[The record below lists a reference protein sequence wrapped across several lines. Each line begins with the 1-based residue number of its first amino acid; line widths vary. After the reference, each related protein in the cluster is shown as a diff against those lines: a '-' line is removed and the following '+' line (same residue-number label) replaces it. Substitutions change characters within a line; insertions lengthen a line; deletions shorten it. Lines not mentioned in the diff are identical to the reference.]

1 MNRIHAVIL
10 DWAGTTV
17 DFGSFAPTQI
27 FVEAFRQAFDVEITL
42 AEARVPMGLGK
53 WQHIEALGKLPAVDA
68 RWQAK
73 FGRSMSAADIDAIYA
88 AFMPLQIA
96 KVVDFSSPIAGVI
109 DTIAA
114 LRAEGIKIGSC
125 SGYPRAVMERLVPA
139 AAEHGYRPDH
149 WVATDDLA
157 AGGRPGPWMALQ
169 NVIALGIDA
178 VAHCVKVDDAA
189 PGIREGL
196 NAGMWTVGLA
206 VSGNEFGATWDAYQ
220 TMSKEDVAVRR
231 EHAAS
236 KLYAAGAHYVV
247 DSLADLPGVI
257 AHINARLAQGERP

>member
-1 MNRIHAVIL
+1 MNRITALIL

-27 FVEAFRQAFDVEITL
+27 FVEAFHQTFDVDITL

-53 WQHIEALGKLPAVDA
+53 WQHIEALGKLPSVDA

-73 FGRSMSAADIDAIYA
+73 FGRSMTAADIEAIYA

-96 KVVDFSSPIAGVI
+96 KVVDFSTPIAGVV

-114 LRAEGIKIGSC
+114 LRAEGLKIGSC
-125 SGYPRAVMERLVPA
+125 SGYPRPVMEKLVPA
-139 AAEHGYRPDH
+139 AAAQGYAPDH

-189 PGIREGL
+189 PGISEGL
-196 NAGMWTVGLA
+196 NAGMWSVGLA
-206 VSGNEFGATWDAYQ
+206 VSGNEFGATWEAFQ
-220 TMSKEDVAVRR
+220 AMTAEEIATRR
-231 EHAAS
+231 EQAAE
-236 KLYAAGAHYVV
+236 KLYAAGAHYVI
-247 DSLADLPGVI
+247 DTLADLPGVI
-257 AHINARLAQGERP
+257 AEINARLARGERP

>member
-1 MNRIHAVIL
+1 MNRITAVIL

-27 FVEAFRQAFDVEITL
+27 FVEAFRRAFDVEITL

-73 FGRSMSAADIDAIYA
+73 FGRSMTAEDIDTLYA
-88 AFMPLQIA
+88 TFMPLQIA
-96 KVVDFSSPIAGVI
+96 KVVDFSAPIAGVV

-114 LRAEGIKIGSC
+114 LRADSIKIGSC
-125 SGYPRAVMERLVPA
+125 SGYPRAVMEKLVPA
-139 AAEHGYRPDH
+139 AAGHGYAPDH

-169 NVIALGIDA
+169 NVIALGVDS

-189 PGIREGL
+189 PGIAEGL
-196 NAGMWTVGLA
+196 NAGMWSLGLA
-206 VSGNEFGATWDAYQ
+206 LSGNEFGATWEEFQAM
-220 TMSKEDVAVRR
+220 TAEEIATRR
-231 EHAAS
+231 EHAAG

-257 AHINARLAQGERP
+257 AEINTRLAKGERP

>member
-1 MNRIHAVIL
+1 MNRITALIL

-27 FVEAFRQAFDVEITL
+27 FVEAFHQAFDVDITL

-53 WQHIEALGKLPAVDA
+53 WQHIEALGKLPSVDA

-73 FGRSMSAADIDAIYA
+73 FGRAMSAADIDAIYA

-96 KVVDFSSPIAGVI
+96 KVVDFSAPIAGVV
-109 DTIAA
+109 DTISAF
-114 LRAEGIKIGSC
+114 RAEGLKIGSC
-125 SGYPRAVMERLVPA
+125 SGYPRPVMEKLAPA
-139 AAEHGYRPDH
+139 AAAHGYAPDY

-169 NVIALGIDA
+169 NVVVLGIDA

-189 PGIREGL
+189 PGITEGL
-196 NAGMWTVGLA
+196 NAGMWSVGLA
-206 VSGNEFGATWDAYQ
+206 VSGNEFGATWEEYQ
-220 TMSKEDVAVRR
+220 AMTTEEIATRR
-231 EHAAS
+231 EIAAS

-247 DSLADLPGVI
+247 DTLADLPGVI
-257 AHINARLAQGERP
+257 AEINARLAKGERP

>member
-1 MNRIHAVIL
+1 MNRITAVIL

-27 FVEAFRQAFDVEITL
+27 FVEAFRRAFDVEITL

-73 FGRSMSAADIDAIYA
+73 FGRSMTAEDIDTIYA
-88 AFMPLQIA
+88 TFMPLQIA
-96 KVVDFSSPIAGVI
+96 KVVDFSAPIAGVV

-114 LRAEGIKIGSC
+114 LRADSIKIGSC
-125 SGYPRAVMERLVPA
+125 SGYPRAVMEKLVPA
-139 AAEHGYRPDH
+139 AAGHGYAPDH

-169 NVIALGIDA
+169 NVIALGVDS

-189 PGIREGL
+189 PGIAEGL
-196 NAGMWTVGLA
+196 NAGMWSVGLA
-206 VSGNEFGATWDAYQ
+206 LSGNEFGATWEEFQAM
-220 TMSKEDVAVRR
+220 TAEEIATRR
-231 EHAAS
+231 EHAAG

-257 AHINARLAQGERP
+257 AEINTRLAKGERP

>member
-1 MNRIHAVIL
+1 MQRIQAVIL

-27 FVEAFRQAFDVEITL
+27 FVEAFRQAFDIELTL

-53 WQHIEALGKLPAVDA
+53 WQHIEALGRLPSVDA

-73 FGRSMSAADIDAIYA
+73 FGRAMRADDIDAIYN

-96 KVVDFSSPIAGVI
+96 KVVDFATPISGVVE
-109 DTIAA
+109 TIAT
-114 LRAEGIKIGSC
+114 LRANGIKIGSC
-125 SGYPRAVMERLVPA
+125 SGYPRAVMERLVVTA
-139 AAEHGYRPDH
+139 AHQGYAPDS

-169 NVIALGIDA
+169 NVITLGIDA
-178 VAHCVKVDDAA
+178 VAHCVKVDDAV
-189 PGIREGL
+189 PGILEGL
-196 NAGMWTVGLA
+196 NAGMWSVGLA
-206 VSGNEFGATWDAYQ
+206 ISGNEFGATWEAYHA
-220 TMSKEDVAVRR
+220 MADDEKARR
-231 EHAAS
+231 RTLAAE

-247 DSLADLPGVI
+247 DTLADLPAVI
-257 AHINARLAQGERP
+257 AQIDRRLARGERP

>member
-1 MNRIHAVIL
+1 MNRITAVIL

-27 FVEAFRQAFDVEITL
+27 FVEAFRRAFDVEITL

-73 FGRSMSAADIDAIYA
+73 FGRSMTAEDIDTLYA
-88 AFMPLQIA
+88 TFMPLQIA
-96 KVVDFSSPIAGVI
+96 KVVDFSAPIAGVV

-114 LRAEGIKIGSC
+114 LRADSIKIGSC
-125 SGYPRAVMERLVPA
+125 SGYPRAVMEKLVPA
-139 AAEHGYRPDH
+139 AAGHGYAPDH

-169 NVIALGIDA
+169 NVIALGVDS

-189 PGIREGL
+189 PGIAEGL
-196 NAGMWTVGLA
+196 NAGMWSVGLA
-206 VSGNEFGATWDAYQ
+206 LSGNEFGATWEEFQAM
-220 TMSKEDVAVRR
+220 TAEEIATRR
-231 EHAAS
+231 EHAAG

-257 AHINARLAQGERP
+257 AEINTRLAKGEHP

>member
-53 WQHIEALGKLPAVDA
+53 WQHIEALGKLPTVDA

-73 FGRSMSAADIDAIYA
+73 FGRAMSAADIDAIYA

-109 DTIAA
+109 DTIAT

-125 SGYPRAVMERLVPA
+125 SGYPRAVMERPVPA

-149 WVATDDLA
+149 WVATDDPV

-189 PGIREGL
+189 PGISEGL
-196 NAGMWTVGLA
+196 NAGCGRWGWRYRVTNSAQHGTPIRQCRKRTLR
-206 VSGNEFGATWDAYQ
+206 S
-220 TMSKEDVAVRR
+220 
-231 EHAAS
+231 AAS
-236 KLYAAGAHYVV
+236 TRPA
-247 DSLADLPGVI
+247 SCTPPGRI
-257 AHINARLAQGERP
+257 TWWIHWRIYLR